1 VKKHPDVLPFI
12 SLVMLSVLTLGH
24 LSPLVLNF
32 EALFLKSSW
41 SRRSILRESA
51 GWLEANE
58 VMFFFFFFDMSTQ
71 EGKGGFELVISNS

>member
-58 VMFFFFFFDMSTQ
+58 VFFFFFFFDMSTQ